1 MCIQAYVYTYIV
13 TYMNTCKLES
23 LIFDIY
29 KVYNKTLMA
38 LQSQLKPLKISQL
51 IKQAGAELG
60 QDQLK
65 LRLDFIVIF
74 VYLIW

>member
-1 MCIQAYVYTYIV
+1 
-13 TYMNTCKLES
+13 
-23 LIFDIY
+23 
-29 KVYNKTLMA
+29 MA

-51 IKQAGAELG
+51 IKQARAELG